1 MWNTEP
7 RHLAVRAHE
16 KGVVTSML
24 FDGERIITASDSG
37 KINVHDVQSGA
48 LLRKLEGHEG
58 GVWAIQ
64 QYQNTLVSAST
75 DRSIR
80 VWDVEKGECT
90 HIFRGHK
97 STVRTLEILPPTQV
111 DQDTT
116 DEADTVRDRPLI
128 ISGSRDST
136 LRIWKLPQAEDPTYL
151 PSTDVQDEDCPYLLR
166 VLEGHKHSVRAMAA
180 HGDTLVSGSYDCTV
194 RVWKIST
201 GALLHSLDGHGY
213 KVYAVAIDQKR
224 NRVISGSMDHTVRI
238 WSLETGAPLFTLE
251 GHTSLVGILELN
263 EDVLVSASADSVLR
277 VWDPENGE
285 CRSVLSGHSGAVTCF
300 QHDNEKV
307 VSGSDRGVKMWNI
320 QTGVLEKDLLAELS
334 GVWQVCF
341 KGQHCVAAVQ
351 RDNVTYIEVSL
362 MTIPYAGNP
371 LIREDSRFRHVARCC
386 PI

>member
-1 MWNTEP
+1 MWENTEP
-7 RHLAVRAHE
+7 RHLAFRAHE
-16 KGVVTSML
+16 HWVVTCMQ

-58 GVWAIQ
+58 GVWAIK

-80 VWDVEKGECT
+80 VWDIEKGECT

-97 STVRTLEILPPTQV
+97 STVRTLEILLPTQV
-111 DQDTT
+111 DQHKT
-116 DEADTVRDRPLI
+116 DESDAVHDWPLI

-151 PSTDVQDEDCPYLLR
+151 PSTDAQGEDCPYLLQ

-194 RVWKIST
+194 RIWKVST
-201 GALLHSLDGHGY
+201 GALLHTLDGHGY
-213 KVYAVAIDQKR
+213 KVYAVAIDHKR
-224 NRVISGSMDHTVRI
+224 NHVISGSMDHNVKI
-238 WSLETGAPLFTLE
+238 WSLETGALLFTLE
-251 GHTSLVGILELN
+251 GHASLVGILDLK
-263 EDVLVSASADSVLR
+263 EDILVSASADSVLR

-285 CRSVLSGHSGAVTCF
+285 CRSVLSGHTGAVTCF

-307 VSGSDRGVKMWNI
+307 VSGSDRALKMWNI
-320 QTGVLEKDLLAELS
+320 QTGVLERDLLTGLS

-341 KGQHCVAAVQ
+341 RGRYCVAAVQ
-351 RDNVTYIEVSL
+351 RDSVTFIEVSL
-362 MTIPYAGNP
+362 ITISYTGNR
-371 LIREDSRFRHVARCC
+371 LIREDSRL
-386 PI
+386 